1 MELFPLFLGVY
12 GRTWKSM
19 SRAGG
24 RSLAA
29 PGSAVVAKAIVSAPN
44 KARRL
49 IVLLLFAVSILT
61 LTAQSSG
68 REWNGFAAY
77 PGARQLC
84 DQSVMGQPGG
94 TVMEIHWRSYATPD
108 ATAKVIAFYEKTK
121 VKDVG
126 KGSDSVTFRLDKD
139 THLSVYAASV
149 AHYPTCENKPKS
161 DEKTVIV
168 VSRATSR

>member
-1 MELFPLFLGVY
+1 MQPK
-12 GRTWKSM
+12 R
-19 SRAGG
+19 RAGKAKSG
-24 RSLAA
+24 PGAFYN
-29 PGSAVVAKAIVSAPN
+29 PGSSLGR
-44 KARRL
+44 ARVL
-49 IVLLLFAVSILT
+49 GGKLLNLLLFAVSILT
-61 LTAQSSG
+61 LTAQNNG

-94 TVMEIHWRSYATPD
+94 AMMEIHWRSYATPD

-121 VKDVG
+121 VKDVE

-139 THLSVYAASV
+139 THLSVYAASA
-149 AHYPTCENKPKS
+149 AHYTTCENNPKS

-168 VSRATSR
+168 VSRATRR

>member
-1 MELFPLFLGVY
+1 MQPKRRPGKVQPGPGAFY
-12 GRTWKSM
+12 N
-19 SRAGG
+19 
-24 RSLAA
+24 
-29 PGSAVVAKAIVSAPN
+29 PGSSLGR
-44 KARRL
+44 ARVL
-49 IVLLLFAVSILT
+49 EGKLLNLLLFAVSILT
-61 LTAQSSG
+61 LTAQNNG

-94 TVMEIHWRSYATPD
+94 AMMEIHWRSDATPD

-121 VKDVG
+121 VKDVE

-139 THLSVYAASV
+139 THLSVYAASA

-168 VSRATSR
+168 VSRATRR

>member
-1 MELFPLFLGVY
+1 MQPKRRQAKVQPGPGAFYNPGSSFG
-12 GRTWKSM
+12 
-19 SRAGG
+19 RAGVLG
-24 RSLAA
+24 GKLL
-29 PGSAVVAKAIVSAPN
+29 N
-44 KARRL
+44 
-49 IVLLLFAVSILT
+49 LLLFAVSILA
-61 LTAQSSG
+61 LTAQDNG

-94 TVMEIHWRSYATPD
+94 AMMEIRWRSYATPD
-108 ATAKVIAFYEKTK
+108 ATARVIAFYEKTE
-121 VKDVG
+121 VKDVE

-139 THLSVYAASV
+139 THLSVYALSA

-168 VSRATSR
+168 VSRATRR